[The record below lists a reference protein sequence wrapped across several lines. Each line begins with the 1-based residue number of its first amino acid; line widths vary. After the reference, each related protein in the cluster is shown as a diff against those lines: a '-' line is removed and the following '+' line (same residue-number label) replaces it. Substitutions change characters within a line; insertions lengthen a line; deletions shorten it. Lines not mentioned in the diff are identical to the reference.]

1 HNMDMDTGE
10 QVYLGTWTNWSRGSA
25 VMGATL
31 TMTQEHGNLLIAF
44 TALFVPFAASRFWRI
59 FAFVFHQCYSTSGPR
74 DAIHHQRQ
82 VLLRN
87 SNSPESGLLSFV
99 RMLWAWRSSEHRPW
113 ARILPV
119 AFFLFFSIGT
129 FTVAGGFSSQL
140 STAGEVLLKGDDCEA
155 ATSIYTGNM
164 TTVKRVIPYWST
176 FNNNIANYAQQCYA
190 GQGTGLLQCA
200 KFVTG
205 AIQTPTM
212 NYDAPCPFK
221 SGICRQNSTNLRL
234 DTGHM
239 NSNTVFGQNAP
250 KNETFTMRYVLQ
262 CAPLATE
269 GRSRHIKVYNRT
281 YVAYNYGPMIAGQ
294 NEIVNYTYLV
304 PAIDSQYP
312 KRRLGYGNGYTF
324 LITPRQYYTYQG
336 ALDPDSSAFSP
347 DPDVFVHDGDATIFF
362 LSGNGVGFLSPAEDE
377 WYRAAAIDTTYDVL
391 GTEGNQTN
399 YRPLE
404 AASPL
409 GCVERFQWC
418 RDPDLGQCGDLDS
431 ALTSLESAAR
441 WFNLPDDVI
450 GSIASIEHDRPIP
463 QTKLGAILTW
473 AALTHYPTGSTLQQ
487 IIETLGAPSLASQI
501 YVRQNTVW
509 SIKKNQWQLDVTRWW
524 YIMLA
529 GFQAKFVNTAQG
541 SKNSPFPPTTFSPT
555 NDYERDLCH
564 NQVSRLKGFRSP
576 LRETDEPGQKIRSSN
591 YANFNIFGLALMYSV
606 GMLIILISFAVE
618 PLLGWLQKRGRYN
631 QYAYLEWEGGTAI
644 QLHRMANDQL
654 GHGHWMKCDERIPI
668 TQPGDI
674 LASLDT
680 SDPKHPMLAMD
691 SGNTVPEEIKT
702 ENIGQKWSGKQTIHN
717 TSAEHSDEGNVGDES
732 AEERRESSDVSTNV
746 PRGNRGFG
754 IDDDIDIYPNRSGLR
769 L

>member
-1 HNMDMDTGE
+1 MDMDTGE

-324 LITPRQYYTYQG
+324 LITP
-336 ALDPDSSAFSP
+336 AL
-347 DPDVFVHDGDATIFF
+347 
-362 LSGNGVGFLSPAEDE
+362 
-377 WYRAAAIDTTYDVL
+377 
-391 GTEGNQTN
+391 
-399 YRPLE
+399 
-404 AASPL
+404 
-409 GCVERFQWC
+409 
-418 RDPDLGQCGDLDS
+418 
-431 ALTSLESAAR
+431 
-441 WFNLPDDVI
+441 
-450 GSIASIEHDRPIP
+450 
-463 QTKLGAILTW
+463 
-473 AALTHYPTGSTLQQ
+473 STLC
-487 IIETLGAPSLASQI
+487 
-501 YVRQNTVW
+501 
-509 SIKKNQWQLDVTRWW
+509 KH
-524 YIMLA
+524 IMLA

-564 NQVSRLKGFRSP
+564 N
-576 LRETDEPGQKIRSSN
+576 QKIRSSN